1 MSKGSGGQSS
11 SRGTVDTFQ
20 VNRLEDD
27 EEQDEE
33 TEDHGYDELSD
44 SELPDAPTDHP
55 TQGAKMRRRR
65 PPSKYTPGTG
75 ALGHKGKGKRRL
87 RSR

>member
-1 MSKGSGGQSS
+1 LSKGSGGQSS

-27 EEQDEE
+27 EEQEEE

-55 TQGAKMRRRR
+55 TQGAETRRRR

-87 RSR
+87 RSG